1 MASTTYRGSF
11 GANYAGTYGRVESAT
26 GTPIPQGM
34 KITSID
40 YTLDMSAGG
49 HSRELVWIVHWFAL
63 DSEDGSPYAPYKETV
78 MNDDD
83 QTITGSMNFTADDI
97 EKFRGGSITVY
108 AKANTTHSSQST
120 MGDFTITVNYTEDTK
135 HCVEPESVLVN
146 GKSETVFATG
156 DRLTL
161 AWSGAQAGTANS
173 IRGYRICSYDSTDG
187 GNTWDNFQTICEVE
201 TSATIA
207 STTVDAPAIGTQRK
221 FLVYTLSAVS
231 EEYDSPGAA
240 ESPVVVGGHP
250 ALEGFTDPVL
260 IAGTTMVKALHMQ
273 ELQDRV
279 TTMRQYY
286 GLGRYDFSAIVSGET
301 SLGSWTR
308 HVNEIRA
315 AIDEIGLQ
323 HETWLTIPENK
334 PRVDVMMQLREVIL
348 GEPTGPIEPPT
359 VDTTSELGKAVLG
372 TMKLA

>member
-1 MASTTYRGSF
+1 MASVTYRGTF
-11 GANYAGTYGRVESAT
+11 GYNSAGGNGLSESVT
-26 GTPIPQGM
+26 GSAIPHGM
-34 KITSID
+34 KITSITYQLQMHAQLFSKD
-40 YTLDMSAGG
+40 
-49 HSRELVWIVHWFAL
+49 RNWIVHWFAIGSENGSPAAPYETTKMSD
-63 DSEDGSPYAPYKETV
+63 DSEWISGH
-78 MNDDD
+78 
-83 QTITGSMNFTADDI
+83 MNFSAEDI
-97 EKFRGGSITVY
+97 SIFESGSFTLY
-108 AKANTTHSSQST
+108 AKANTDNDTVSY
-120 MGDFTITVNYTEDTK
+120 MENFTITVNYTEDST
-135 HCVEPESVLVN
+135 HCVEPDSVLVN
-146 GKSETVFATG
+146 GKSETVFASG
-156 DRLTL
+156 DALTL

-187 GNTWDNFQTICEVE
+187 GKTWDNFQTICEVE
-201 TSATIA
+201 TTATLGA
-207 STTVDAPAIGTQRK
+207 TSVDAPAIGTQRK

-260 IAGTTMVKALHMQ
+260 TAGVTMVKALHMQ

-286 GLGRYDFSAIVSGET
+286 GLGRYEFSNIVAGET
-301 SLGSWTR
+301 GLGRWTD
-308 HVNEIRA
+308 HVMEIRA

-323 HETWLTIPENK
+323 HETWLAIPENK

-348 GEPTGPIEPPT
+348 GEHSGPIEPPA